1 MIFELMMELKD
12 LVYAG
17 MAECEK
23 EVAEWELEGF
33 GTLEEVDEV
42 LVRTLAQLPAS
53 STSTTALTSESAIE
67 DRSSSKKQLLRTP
80 SRNQPNYTGST
91 FWLHDPT
98 EILYHIES
106 LETTSTAMTHLSVPI
121 TDFLA
126 KTTITLRRLLPRPLL
141 AQHVHEKKRRN
152 GRCAEYAR
160 CMKWAGTAWRQG
172 GGCRRGCENEDEDP
186 RGLPCWHS
194 SSRNFDTSGTSMFGN
209 GALV

>member
-53 STSTTALTSESAIE
+53 STTAVSAESAIE
-67 DRSSSKKQLLRTP
+67 GSSKKQLLPPP
-80 SRNQPNYTGST
+80 SHREPEQRGST

-98 EILYHIES
+98 EILYHLES

-141 AQHVHEKKRRN
+141 IQHAHEKKRRN

-186 RGLPCWHS
+186 KGLPCWHS
-194 SSRNFDTSGTSMFGN
+194 SSRNFDTTGTSMFGN